1 MKRWKMTDPESAI
14 DGVICV
20 DIEWAVAAPLVDD
33 AVMAGWLETCARSLT
48 LPASEVSLRIVDV
61 GEMTELNQQYRNRT
75 GPTNVLSF
83 PNGFNDES
91 GRQLLGDI
99 VLCGPVVLDEARRQ
113 EKTIESHLAH
123 LIIHGLL
130 HLRGLDHDNETDANE
145 MEEIEIQMVNQLGFS
160 NPYREIA

>member
-1 MKRWKMTDPESAI
+1 MKPGKMTAPESPVE
-14 DGVICV
+14 GVICA
-20 DIEWAVAAPLVDD
+20 DIEWAVAATLVDD
-33 AVMAGWLETCARSLT
+33 AVVAGWLETCARSLT

-61 GEMTELNQQYRNRT
+61 DEMTELNQQYRNRA

-99 VLCGPVVLDEARRQ
+99 VLCGPVVQDEAHRQ
-113 EKTIESHLAH
+113 EKTLESHLAH

-145 MEEIEIQMVNQLGFS
+145 MEEIEIGLMNQLGFS